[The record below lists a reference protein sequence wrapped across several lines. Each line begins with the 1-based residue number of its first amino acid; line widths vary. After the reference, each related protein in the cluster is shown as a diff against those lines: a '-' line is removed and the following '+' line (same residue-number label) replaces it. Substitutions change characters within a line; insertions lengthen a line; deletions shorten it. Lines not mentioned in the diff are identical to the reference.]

1 VKRLIDSF
9 AAFADL
15 VYIGVVSYID
25 YDKDDIRG
33 PGCFNVFDFALL
45 KRISYAYENEIRAI
59 TCQYETTSTGKRAMS
74 ISPGPMGLSIPL
86 ILEPLIEAVYVAPT
100 AQKWLVDLVEAVM
113 KRYGLKAP
121 VIQSNLAKP
130 PR

>member
-1 VKRLIDSF
+1 MQAVGIVTNTNRQLCGRYYLKSDEGIAIQSTVKRLIDSF

-25 YDKDDIRG
+25 YDKDNMRG

-59 TCQYETTSTGKRAMS
+59 TCQYRAFQRVN
-74 ISPGPMGLSIPL
+74 GLCPF
-86 ILEPLIEAVYVAPT
+86 
-100 AQKWLVDLVEAVM
+100 
-113 KRYGLKAP
+113 
-121 VIQSNLAKP
+121 P
-130 PR
+130 PALWA